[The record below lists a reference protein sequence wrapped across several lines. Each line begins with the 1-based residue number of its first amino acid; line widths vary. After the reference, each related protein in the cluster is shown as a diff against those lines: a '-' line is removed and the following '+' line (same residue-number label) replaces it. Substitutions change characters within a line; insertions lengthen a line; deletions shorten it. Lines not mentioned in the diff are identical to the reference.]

1 MDKNEKNNLID
12 TNTPRNNSDS
22 EDNHHNNNND
32 DDNDIVLLTP
42 EQQKKL
48 EKHLTPPSLPI
59 SDDYNLTNNN
69 KFDLNKDNS
78 NNNDEDDNNNNNN
91 NNNSNNNNN
100 NNKNGNDDNNN
111 NSNNSGDN
119 DSGDEEK
126 KKKKK
131 KKDKKKNKKNKDQ
144 DDIVDSE
151 DIDNVVIQSPMLLK
165 SKKNRENYQD
175 NQYTTEMSPMDS
187 NGNVKVL
194 NSTTP
199 QIEVDPEMYFDGGEK
214 KEKKKKK
221 KNGGGG
227 GNKDKFLTPEE
238 RRIKENSK
246 DAKSFFSNERTFL
259 SWIGLTFSLGAIG
272 TAIITWFGS
281 EGVSL
286 ATGVFLWAIS
296 MVFMVYSTMQ
306 FRRRG
311 HAIRT
316 KTQGPFDDQKGPLS
330 LVAMVVIGVS
340 IYLVFFVVIRPTVN
354 IGGDGGNNSTK
365 SL

>member
-12 TNTPRNNSDS
+12 VDTPRNNSDS
-22 EDNHHNNNND
+22 EDVHNNND
-32 DDNDIVLLTP
+32 DNNVVLLTP
-42 EQQKKL
+42 EQQKTL
-48 EKHLTPPSLPI
+48 EKHLTPPSIPI
-59 SDDYNLTNNN
+59 SDDYNNNNNN
-69 KFDLNKDNS
+69 KFDLNSDIHHEGGGKGGNKKDK
-78 NNNDEDDNNNNNN
+78 NNK
-91 NNNSNNNNN
+91 NNNSSE
-100 NNKNGNDDNNN
+100 DNED
-111 NSNNSGDN
+111 NSG
-119 DSGDEEK
+119 GDEEK

-144 DDIVDSE
+144 DENVDSE
-151 DIDNVVIQSPMLLK
+151 DIDRVVIQSPMLLK
-165 SKKNRENYQD
+165 SKKGRENYQD
-175 NQYTTEMSPMDS
+175 NQYSTEMSPMDS

-194 NSTTP
+194 NSATP
-199 QIEVDPEMYFDGGEK
+199 QIEIDPEMYFDGEK

-272 TAIITWFGS
+272 TAILTWFGS

-286 ATGVFLWAIS
+286 ATGVFLWAIA
-296 MVFMVYSTMQ
+296 MIFMIYSTMQ

-340 IYLVFFVVIRPTVN
+340 IYLIFFVVIRPTVN
-354 IGGDGGNNSTK
+354 IGTDIGNNSTK

>member
-1 MDKNEKNNLID
+1 MDKNEKNNLIEI
-12 TNTPRNNSDS
+12 NTPRNNSDS
-22 EDNHHNNNND
+22 EDNHHNNNDD
-32 DDNDIVLLTP
+32 DDNNVILLTP

-59 SDDYNLTNNN
+59 SDDYSLTNNN
-69 KFDLNKDNS
+69 KFDLNKDN
-78 NNNDEDDNNNNNN
+78 NNNNNNENNNKNGNDKNNNSKNNNNNN
-91 NNNSNNNNN
+91 NN
-100 NNKNGNDDNNN
+100 DNNN
-111 NSNNSGDN
+111 NSEDN
-119 DSGDEEK
+119 DNSEDEEK

-151 DIDNVVIQSPMLLK
+151 DIDRVVIQSPMLLK
-165 SKKNRENYQD
+165 SKKSKENYQD
-175 NQYTTEMSPMDS
+175 NQYSTEMSPMDS

-194 NSTTP
+194 NSNTP
-199 QIEVDPEMYFDGGEK
+199 QIELDPEMYFDAGEK

-221 KNGGGG
+221 KNGGG

-296 MVFMVYSTMQ
+296 MVFMIYSTMQ

-354 IGGDGGNNSTK
+354 IGGGGDGGNNSTK